1 MLRSQA
7 GRLTSLLRGADTGI
21 AAVIF
26 VITLSMSGALISGAF
41 PGDDPSA
48 AVRLLALGLV
58 SALSWP
64 LVFDALGFYRSQRR
78 LGISKIVVRVLAAGT
93 FCTVIL
99 GVARLALQPA
109 LSGPFVA
116 VCGVAQ
122 TLAIGALHFS
132 VFAALRTL
140 RRAGRNYRS
149 VLVFGSGPRAEGI
162 LGLIELHPEW
172 GMQVIGFVDDADTP
186 FAAGLTGRRTE
197 KLVDTPRLIR
207 EEVIDEVIVAVPR
220 TLLATVGPAV
230 AECAEAGIPV
240 TVLSDL
246 FGDYFPAPRVAPLGG
261 HPALSFS
268 VVHHSRV
275 ALAIKRCFD
284 IVAASVLLVLSAPV
298 MLAVAAAIRW
308 DSKGPTLFRQERSG
322 LYGRRFEMLKFRTMC
337 LNAEARR
344 AELLH
349 LNEMDGPVFKVKDD
363 PRITRVG
370 RFLRHTSLDEL
381 PQLWHVVMGDMSL
394 VGPRP
399 PIPAEVEQYATFE
412 RRRLSMRPGL
422 TCLWQV
428 MGRNGIN
435 FADWVKLDLEYI
447 DNWLLAADLAIL
459 LRTVPAVLRG
469 TGS

>member
-1 MLRSQA
+1 L
-7 GRLTSLLRGADTGI
+7 DTAL
-21 AAVIF
+21 AAVAF
-26 VITLSMSGALISGAF
+26 VGMLSASGALISGPS

-48 AVRLLALGLV
+48 AIRLLALGLV
-58 SALSWP
+58 AALSWP
-64 LVFDALGFYRSQRR
+64 LVLEAVGLYRSQRR
-78 LGISKIVVRVLAAGT
+78 MATSQIVFRLLAAGA

-116 VCGVAQ
+116 ACGAAQ
-122 TLAIGALHFS
+122 TLAIGTFRLL
-132 VFAALRTL
+132 VVGALRAL

-149 VLVFGSGPRAEGI
+149 VLVFGSGPRAQGI
-162 LGLIELHPEW
+162 FKLIELHPEW
-172 GMQVIGFVDDADTP
+172 GMRVIGFVDDADAP
-186 FAAGLTGRRTE
+186 VAAGLTGQRTE
-197 KLVDTPRLIR
+197 KLVDIPRLIR
-207 EEVIDEVIVAVPR
+207 EEVIDEVIVAIPCA
-220 TLLATVGPAV
+220 LLATVGPAV

-261 HPALSFS
+261 RPALSFS
-268 VVHHSRV
+268 VVHHSRT
-275 ALAIKRCFD
+275 ALAIKRGFD
-284 IVAASVLLVLSAPV
+284 IVGASTLLVLFAPA
-298 MLAVAAAIRW
+298 MLAVAAAIRR
-308 DSKGPTLFRQERSG
+308 DSAGPILFRQERSG

-337 LNAEARR
+337 LDAEAGR

-363 PRITRVG
+363 PRITPVG
-370 RFLRHTSLDEL
+370 RFLRRSSLDEL
-381 PQLWHVVMGDMSL
+381 PQLWHVLKGDMSL

-399 PIPAEVEQYATFE
+399 PIPEEVEQYATFE

-428 MGRNGIN
+428 MGRNTIG

-447 DNWLLAADLAIL
+447 DNWSLAADLAIL
-459 LRTVPAVLRG
+459 LRTLPAVLRG